1 MTQIF
6 ITLPVSDLDRSR
18 GYYAAIGL
26 TLNPAMSDHNS
37 ACFVIEEGHSAF
49 MLVTREFFQTMTE
62 LPIGDPATA
71 PSGATSIYL
80 DTKDE
85 VDARAAAA
93 LAAGGTEPSEASDY
107 GFMYQRG
114 LTDPDGNHIEF
125 GWFDPAAAATPAG

>member
-6 ITLPVSDLDRSR
+6 ITLPVADLDRSTA
-18 GYYAAIGL
+18 YYEAIGL

-49 MLVTREFFQTMTE
+49 MLVTREFFQSMTE
-62 LPIGDPATA
+62 LPIGDPAKA
-71 PSGATSIYL
+71 PVGATSIYL

-93 LAAGGTEPSEASDY
+93 LAAGGTEPSPASDY

-114 LTDPDGNHIEF
+114 LADPDGNHVEF
-125 GWFDPAAAATPAG
+125 GWFDPAAAATSAG